1 MPNNRRCVVS
11 GNYALIENI
20 DVSNTHRRFGRRC
33 DRKLHYD
40 SCLPATDTTRRPL
53 ETESLSCMILCASSA
68 SVIVLQPYNS
78 TVIVCKLDFRK
89 HHTTQ
94 FHTHL
99 PPFHVPSSQFGAIS
113 SWKGG
118 CHRQCCQHGSPMLS
132 ALYHFFYQI
141 FIRHF
146 PVYALMLPVGVALG
160 VHLPLL
166 QSSIPPK

>member
-1 MPNNRRCVVS
+1 MFSLRKVHTWSTSSSHFTTVPNNRRCVVS
-11 GNYALIENI
+11 GNYALMENI

-53 ETESLSCMILCASSA
+53 ETVSLACMILCASSA
-68 SVIVLQPYNS
+68 SVIVSQPYNS

-99 PPFHVPSSQFGAIS
+99 PPFTFHHRNLVPSPLGRAAVIANVVSTV
-113 SWKGG
+113 
-118 CHRQCCQHGSPMLS
+118 P
-132 ALYHFFYQI
+132 FF
-141 FIRHF
+141 
-146 PVYALMLPVGVALG
+146 
-160 VHLPLL
+160 
-166 QSSIPPK
+166 